1 MCPLSQSFQTSTI
14 FPIPSGVK
22 SANTEAPLLQRSE
35 KEERAD
41 QSETDI
47 EYIDN

>member
-1 MCPLSQSFQTSTI
+1 MPLVPRLSNEPMI
-14 FPIPSGVK
+14 FPILSGVK
-22 SANTEAPLLQRSE
+22 SANTEATLPQRSE
-35 KEERAD
+35 KEESAD